1 MDKKTQQMSS
11 WYFIAIITVLVL
23 LMQNFFVTANV
34 ETISYS
40 QFKSALKKR
49 QISDVVVGENT
60 IRGTLKPEA
69 LNEIFPLE
77 KIKALGEKRKPLN
90 LSSLSESRIRR

>member
-1 MDKKTQQMSS
+1 MDKKYQQMSA
-11 WYFIAIITVLVL
+11 WYLLATVTLLVL

-40 QFKSALKKR
+40 QFKSALKKG
-49 QISDVVVGENT
+49 QISDVVIGENT

-69 LNEIFPLE
+69 LSEIYPQE
-77 KIKALGEKRKPLN
+77 KIKALGEKAKTPHPFIVVRVA
-90 LSSLSESRIRR
+90 